1 MRKKRKRKT
10 LQVKQQGSPIA
21 RYEREEMLEF
31 GRQAGQT
38 LNDWALNQICGHD
51 SGYEAIKLRKS

>member
-1 MRKKRKRKT
+1 
-10 LQVKQQGSPIA
+10 
-21 RYEREEMLEF
+21 MLEF

>member
-1 MRKKRKRKT
+1 MKKNYQSLHK
-10 LQVKQQGSPIA
+10 KQ
-21 RYEREEMLEF
+21 REEMLEF